1 MTATATILERDENT
15 ATTWYAV
22 CGTDYGTAWEFE
34 EDDAYGVTG
43 DDRILDCDGCPLT
56 PGDVQE
62 VAVRNALAGS
72 VI

>member
-1 MTATATILERDENT
+1 MTATATRLEQDEV
-15 ATTWYAV
+15 ATWYV
-22 CGTDYGTAWEFE
+22 VTGFDHKTAWEFE
-34 EDDAYGVTG
+34 EEDVYGVTG